1 MKAPLNTSLEVAPY
15 GRRRLA
21 AMGQGGYRPATA
33 SKRLPPRAA
42 WLERQAAQMP
52 TSATHIALL
61 RRLAGIAVAVS
72 LVIALVLTI
81 GITPP
86 GPESA
91 AWTVEITFGLSQLA
105 FVAIAVVFA
114 VARRWLVVRAP

>member
-1 MKAPLNTSLEVAPY
+1 
-15 GRRRLA
+15 
-21 AMGQGGYRPATA
+21 
-33 SKRLPPRAA
+33 
-42 WLERQAAQMP
+42 MP
-52 TSATHIALL
+52 TSAARIALL
-61 RRLAGIAVAVS
+61 RRLAGMAIVVS

-86 GPESA
+86 GSASA

-105 FVAIAVVFA
+105 FVTIAVVFA